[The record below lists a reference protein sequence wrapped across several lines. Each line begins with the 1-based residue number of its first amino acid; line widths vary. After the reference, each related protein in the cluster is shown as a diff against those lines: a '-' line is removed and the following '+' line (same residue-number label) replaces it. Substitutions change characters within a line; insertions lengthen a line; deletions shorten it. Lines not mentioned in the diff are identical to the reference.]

1 MCINYRKYNGVLR
14 PCIVWTLYLWVGKA
28 SLRMWNLSP
37 NLRDYSR
44 CEPGHQGGI
53 GRVSVCVWGAG
64 MLCSWGRCRW
74 VTGVI
79 SGRESLLQYQ
89 TRGTE
94 RNAEWRQW
102 RVGEKK

>member
-44 CEPGHQGGI
+44 CEPGHRGGI
-53 GRVSVCVWGAG
+53 GRVSVCVWGGGDAVFLG
-64 MLCSWGRCRW
+64 QVSVGDR
-74 VTGVI
+74 
-79 SGRESLLQYQ
+79 SDFRERKPASIPD
-89 TRGTE
+89 TR
-94 RNAEWRQW
+94 N
-102 RVGEKK
+102 